1 MPTGTTGPTG
11 AMKSFVVGYRTTAAG
26 ATMAVEAEDRE
37 RAVAAA
43 LEQIAVDG
51 GSVEILQTV
60 ELPSGAGPTGASGS
74 SGASGPTGS

>member
-1 MPTGTTGPTG
+1 
-11 AMKSFVVGYRTTAAG
+11 MKSFVVGYRTTAAG
-26 ATMAVEAEDRE
+26 ATMAVEAADRE